1 MSMEVENK
9 NTGDKIKNTG
19 DKIKNTADKIKIWEN
34 KQTMAI
40 WKKTNKKMGK
50 NHNVSF
56 KNRH

>member
-1 MSMEVENK
+1 MSMEVEN
-9 NTGDKIKNTG
+9 KNTG

-40 WKKTNKKMGK
+40 WKKTIKKMGK

>member
-1 MSMEVENK
+1 MEVEN
-9 NTGDKIKNTG
+9 KNTG

-50 NHNVSF
+50 NDNVSF
-56 KNRH
+56 KNRHWIKFLKVQ